1 MQENTAVIDVP
12 ILDGYKPNV
21 YLSASLIRSTTSL
34 ETHAPARAFGVVPLK
49 LNDDANQLAVE
60 IEAVETSRPNQEL
73 EVVVRVQAP
82 SPSKRGAYQLT
93 VAAVDEGILQLT
105 NYQTPDAHGFF
116 FRQRGLDTDTLDL
129 YSAVLPEVE
138 SASGSSSTGGGDGVD
153 AGRKKRL
160 STVSVTQSKT
170 SLALV
175 RTSGDR

>member
-34 ETHAPARAFGVVPLK
+34 ERHAPARAFGVVPLK

-73 EVVVRVQAP
+73 EVLVRVQAP

-93 VAAVDEGILQLT
+93 VA
-105 NYQTPDAHGFF
+105 
-116 FRQRGLDTDTLDL
+116 
-129 YSAVLPEVE
+129 
-138 SASGSSSTGGGDGVD
+138 GS
-153 AGRKKRL
+153 
-160 STVSVTQSKT
+160 
-170 SLALV
+170 
-175 RTSGDR
+175 